1 MTLTFTFSVL
11 LFGHESEDGFGVL
24 VRLLLTGSSR
34 VFSVVGQLARAAHV
48 ADGIPVA
55 KYHSYSTVK

>member
-34 VFSVVGQLARAAHV
+34 VLSVVGQLARAAHV
-48 ADGIPVA
+48 ADGIAVA
-55 KYHSYSTVK
+55 K